1 MAAKGTLKYR
11 KVNRTPQAG
20 KVAHTS
26 PSTNL
31 AIAMAP
37 KITETSK
44 RKAKN
49 KQEKDEKIRK
59 R

>member
-31 AIAMAP
+31 AIAMAQ

-49 KQEKDEKIRK
+49 KQEKDKRK
-59 R
+59 TKK

>member
-31 AIAMAP
+31 AIAMAQ
-37 KITETSK
+37 K
-44 RKAKN
+44 
-49 KQEKDEKIRK
+49 
-59 R
+59 

>member
-49 KQEKDEKIRK
+49 KQEKDKRK
-59 R
+59 TKK